1 MKYWINALF
10 IASIAGHLS
19 VCVGAEDFYYRYKD
33 KDGNTVISN
42 TIPSEFAN
50 QGYDL
55 IYKNGDLAETVPPK
69 KNGAEISKEEAQKKE
84 MTIKRTK
91 EEEQQRQD
99 EILLKS
105 YGSEKDIERAR
116 DEKIAS
122 IKILEDIMQENLHGL
137 NKQLSDIKESMEQ
150 YKQQNKPVPQ
160 TLQKTLD
167 DTLRQIKDN
176 ETFLTKKTIEKK
188 DIQDKYEVIINHYKA
203 LKNQENSASTS
214 DSSKEPQ
221 PAQPVQPQP
230 QPQPKK

>member
-1 MKYWINALF
+1 MVRK
-10 IASIAGHLS
+10 
-19 VCVGAEDFYYRYKD
+19 K
-33 KDGNTVISN
+33 ISN
-42 TIPSEFAN
+42 
-50 QGYDL
+50 
-55 IYKNGDLAETVPPK
+55 V
-69 KNGAEISKEEAQKKE
+69 
-84 MTIKRTK
+84 
-91 EEEQQRQD
+91 
-99 EILLKS
+99 
-105 YGSEKDIERAR
+105 RAMK
-116 DEKIAS
+116 KIAS